1 MPTLFKNTALAKKY
15 DIYFET
21 GTAGG
26 RSANIALKL
35 GFKKV
40 FSCDIKDLK
49 NKTLLSQENFFYEQ
63 SDSLSFLKK
72 HLSNL
77 KEKSV
82 FFLDAHP
89 NDFKPENWPVWEEL
103 ELILNHEIK
112 NHFIIIDDYDII
124 SSNFPRR
131 IERMI
136 LGSNENYNFTAYS
149 FNKLLDVLVAE
160 PEPFIHEFIKTK

>member
-1 MPTLFKNTALAKKY
+1 
-15 DIYFET
+15 
-21 GTAGG
+21 
-26 RSANIALKL
+26 
-35 GFKKV
+35 
-40 FSCDIKDLK
+40 
-49 NKTLLSQENFFYEQ
+49 
-63 SDSLSFLKK
+63 
-72 HLSNL
+72 
-77 KEKSV
+77 
-82 FFLDAHP
+82 
-89 NDFKPENWPVWEEL
+89 
-103 ELILNHEIK
+103 